1 MKSNHKMSILVLS
14 FDGYSDLWPAFFATK
29 SIYWPSCPYTTRL
42 VSNYLSFN
50 NVETIQVG
58 KETSWSVRALHA
70 LDCIEED
77 YVMLLLE
84 DYLFA
89 NVVNDEKV
97 KDALNFM
104 IDNNASYMRIVQIP
118 KSSHK
123 SDEDY
128 LPLYENEEYGIN
140 LQASIWNVS
149 FLKMALMKYSGSPWN
164 FEIGFLSESVVGTDR
179 PIKNC
184 YVSRCD
190 IIDFKNGVLKGKWF
204 PSVLRYFNRRGINID
219 YYDRGKLS
227 IFEEIQYNLRVFVKN
242 NISYSL
248 RKNLKSILSYLGVKF
263 VSKY

>member
-1 MKSNHKMSILVLS
+1 MKSKHEMSILVLS
-14 FDGYSDLWPAFFATK
+14 FDGYSDLWPVFFRTK
-29 SIYWPSCPYTTRL
+29 SMFWPSCPYKTRL

-50 NVETIQVG
+50 NIETIQVG
-58 KETSWSVRALHA
+58 KETSWSSRALRA

-89 NVVNDEKV
+89 DFVDNEKV
-97 KDALNFM
+97 KDALKFM
-104 IDNNASYMRIVQIP
+104 IDNDASYMRIVQIP

-123 SDEDY
+123 LRGNY

-140 LQASIWNVS
+140 LQASIWKVS
-149 FLKMALMKYSGSPWN
+149 FLRQALMKYSGSPWN
-164 FEIGFLSESVVGTDR
+164 FEIGFLSESVVGTDN

-184 YVSRCD
+184 YVSRFD

-204 PSVLRYFNRRGINID
+204 PSVLKYFSRRGINID
-219 YYDRGKLS
+219 YFDRGKLT
-227 IFEEIQYNLRVFVKN
+227 IFEELQYHLRVFVKN

-248 RKNLKSILSYLGVKF
+248 RKNLKSILMFFGVKF
-263 VSKY
+263 VSQY